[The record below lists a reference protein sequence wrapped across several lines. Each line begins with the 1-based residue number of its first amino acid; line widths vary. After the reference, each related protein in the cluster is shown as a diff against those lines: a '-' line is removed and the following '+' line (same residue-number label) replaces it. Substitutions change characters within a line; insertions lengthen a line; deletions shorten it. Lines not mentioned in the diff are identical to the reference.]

1 MTYETGMLAK
11 SKAGHDLGTVYVIV
25 DQDETY
31 VYLADGKIRTL
42 NRLKKKKKKHVQ
54 LISIKY
60 EVTALDDAGL
70 RRILK
75 EWNKEEENR
84 RNETCQKLT

>member
-11 SKAGHDLGTVYVIV
+11 SKAGHDSGTVYVIINT
-25 DQDETY
+25 DESY
-31 VYLADGKIRTL
+31 VYLSDGKIRTL
-42 NRLKKKKKKHVQ
+42 DRLKKKKKKHVQ
-54 LISIKY
+54 IICRKY
-60 EVTALDDAGL
+60 DVTAKDDAGI

-75 EWNKEEENR
+75 EWKKEEDNR

>member
-1 MTYETGMLAK
+1 MTYETGMLAR
-11 SKAGHDLGTVYVIV
+11 SKAGHDSGTVYVIIE
-25 DQDETY
+25 QDKTY
-31 VYLADGKIRTL
+31 VYLADGKIRTW

-54 LISIKY
+54 VICRKY
-60 EVTALDDAGL
+60 DITAMDDAGI

-75 EWNKEEENR
+75 DWNKEEENR